1 LYTYGN
7 FSLRKALK
15 VPDLYEIDKTADYQK
30 RARFLLS
37 GEINVIKWFIFSQE
51 VNIEVTPQV
60 NKQNKRI

>member
-1 LYTYGN
+1 M
-7 FSLRKALK
+7 
-15 VPDLYEIDKTADYQK
+15 PDLYEIDKTADYQK